1 MMPPIH
7 FVIVAFP
14 CTVGAIVLAML
25 HIYRHLLNYTEP
37 TYQRYIVR
45 IIFMVPV
52 CCSPILAYLFCH
64 QNEGRERGIVPKKK
78 KKGRV
83 RGPNLFLVVVVVV
96 WLTHLLNLHSFLIVM
111 LYYIV
116 EEIEKSLFL

>member
-1 MMPPIH
+1 MKEEK
-7 FVIVAFP
+7 
-14 CTVGAIVLAML
+14 GGL
-25 HIYRHLLNYTEP
+25 
-37 TYQRYIVR
+37 YQ
-45 IIFMVPV
+45 
-52 CCSPILAYLFCH
+52 
-64 QNEGRERGIVPKKK
+64 KKK